1 MKTTNVV
8 APMDVAYEH
17 EHTQS
22 LIHRLHEIKIIWM
35 QYHSNICSSRF
46 MQLAHT
52 HTNARAN
59 THFCTVLTVLQSEQK
74 ALMPN
79 HDTYSFFS
87 SWAYGKAN
95 MSLQFS
101 FFFGFF

>member
-79 HDTYSFFS
+79 HDTYSFFFH
-87 SWAYGKAN
+87 
-95 MSLQFS
+95 MSIW
-101 FFFGFF
+101 